1 MPNHFCS
8 LVVACAASL
17 AVGSASW
24 VIAQEP
30 DAACV
35 VRGTLTLPSGAP
47 AVGATLQLR
56 GHVSSSQQKQGRGV
70 PTEWGDPAA
79 VTTGATGTFELR
91 FVPPRA
97 LRFSL
102 DASHGEHPRLGWR
115 WLDIEAGATLELGT
129 VPFEPPCYVE
139 GHVED
144 SDGELLVGGWT
155 VRGMP
160 QGSGEKGRTYAEASA
175 PVDAATGTFR
185 IGPFPPGAVQLSA
198 HGTIDASVGTVT
210 VEARSGAP
218 VHVVLRYTGPK
229 LTSRIVC
236 TTFCRPYHGFAVPNR
251 LDGAAQSSLVLLD
264 AEGKVLRHATPV
276 AGSSQSWEF
285 NDVPRGTHTI
295 ELRDPRFEPQRIEQV
310 APGQGYRMD
319 LVGNAALVLEVM
331 GEDGEPLDVYGL
343 WVGYLGVGFS
353 PHEFEVQSEGTPAP
367 ADGVITG
374 VVPGD
379 LLVEVRGPGGA
390 RKRQGVGPVAPG
402 ERKAVRI
409 ALAERTP
416 LRGRVVH
423 ADGSPVA
430 NVRVEATRGLYP
442 GHSRRGT
449 ISSVASRE
457 GVTHLASFEAETKT
471 DAEGV
476 FELTVLDPGQ
486 WTCCAVLSPY
496 AWVAATVDHKGDAA
510 PLVLTLPALGE
521 VRGRLLV
528 PEGVDRARLSV
539 HLQSTERD
547 PVRNLFM
554 AGREERVP
562 LPPDGQFRIV
572 DVPHGAM
579 RLNVRWL
586 ERDADGNLGS
596 RSATIVRRPITIG
609 AAPLELEIDVAE
621 HLPKDGAGGR

>member
-1 MPNHFCS
+1 MPNHSRS
-8 LVVACAASL
+8 LVVAFASSL
-17 AVGSASW
+17 ALWSASS
-24 VIAQEP
+24 VRAQEP
-30 DAACV
+30 DAPCV
-35 VRGTLTLPSGAP
+35 VRGTLTLPSGGP
-47 AVGATLQLR
+47 AAGAKLQLR
-56 GHVSSSQQKQGRGV
+56 GHLSSSQQKQRHGV
-70 PTEWGDPAA
+70 PTDWRDPAE

-97 LRFSL
+97 FRFSL
-102 DASHGEHPRLGWR
+102 DASLGEHPRVGWR
-115 WLDIEAGATLELGT
+115 WHDIEPGATLELGT

-139 GHVED
+139 GHIED
-144 SDGELLVGGWT
+144 GEGELLVGGWT

-160 QGSGEKGRTYAEASA
+160 QGSGEKGRTSAEASA

-185 IGPFPPGAVQLSA
+185 IGPFPPGAVQVSA
-198 HGTIDASVGTVT
+198 HGTIDASVGTVI
-210 VEARSGAP
+210 VEARPDEP

-229 LTSRIVC
+229 LTTRIVC

-264 AEGKVLRHATPV
+264 VAGKVLRHATHV

-285 NDVPRGTHTI
+285 NDVPRGTYAI
-295 ELRDPRFEPQRIEQV
+295 ELRDPRFEPQRIEPV

-319 LVGNAALVLEVM
+319 LVGNASLTLEVV
-331 GEDGEPLDVYGL
+331 GEDGEPLDSYGL

-367 ADGVITG
+367 PDGVITG

-390 RKRQGVGPVAPG
+390 RKRQGVGPVASG

-423 ADGSPVA
+423 ADGTPVA
-430 NVRVEATRGLYP
+430 NVRIEATRGP
-442 GHSRRGT
+442 HAGHSRRGT

-457 GVTHLASFEAETKT
+457 GVTHLASFEAEAQS
-471 DAEGV
+471 DADGA
-476 FELTVLDPGQ
+476 FELTDLDPGQ
-486 WTCCAVLSPY
+486 WTCCAVFSPY
-496 AWVAATVDHKGDAA
+496 AWVAATVDHRGDGA
-510 PLVLTLPALGE
+510 PLLLTLPALGE

-528 PEGVDRARLSV
+528 PEGVDCARLSV

-547 PVRNLFM
+547 PVRNLFA
-554 AGREERVP
+554 AGREERAP

-572 DVPHGAM
+572 DVPHGDM
-579 RLNVRWL
+579 RLNIRWIK
-586 ERDADGNLGS
+586 RAADGTS
-596 RSATIVRRPITIG
+596 ISTATIVRRPITIG
-609 AAPLELEIDVAE
+609 AEPLELEIDIAE
-621 HLPKDGAGGR
+621 HLPKDGAVGD